1 MLPFPRLSDTAFR
14 REDNRG
20 WLEVLYESDSTV
32 LKRSFSRA
40 GVFRGLH
47 VQGEPS
53 PQVKLIRVVSGA
65 IQDFVVSMTDPER
78 VIHQTRLTP
87 EDGWVRIDADHAHG
101 FFAIEDSVFEY
112 ICDGGYDEASE
123 RAFSIL
129 EQLRDL
135 LNVDAVTLSD
145 KDKAA
150 PPLKPAPQRPGGE
163 QDGTRGQ

>member
-1 MLPFPRLSDTAFR
+1 MPPFPRLSDTAVR
-14 REDNRG
+14 REDHRG
-20 WLEVLYESDSTV
+20 WLEVLYESESTV

-65 IQDFVVSMTDPER
+65 IQDFVVSMTDPDR

-87 EDGWVRIDADHAHG
+87 EDGWVRIDADYAHG

-112 ICDGGYDEASE
+112 VCDGGYDEASE
-123 RAFSIL
+123 QAFSIA
-129 EQLRDL
+129 ERLRDL
-135 LNVDAVTLSD
+135 LNVDAVILSD
-145 KDKAA
+145 KDRAA
-150 PPLKPAPQRPGGE
+150 PPLKPASPGPGDG
-163 QDGTRGQ
+163 QD